1 MASDEMSLNYALN
14 YNQDMEFSVVG
25 ACFIDP
31 RFLDK
36 TAGCISAEDFM
47 NPVCAALYSA
57 AAKARNDGDMLDPV
71 AAQDVI
77 RDKVPDAS
85 GFIAK
90 CMELCPSVTSAE
102 GHAGYI
108 HASAKDRRLRTKI
121 DEALSESKGDDLATQ
136 IAGICQDY
144 ISGRLGRS
152 RTMAQTLDG
161 ALDALG
167 APPAGRVE
175 TGFKR
180 TDALLKGLR
189 GGNFVLIAARPAVGK
204 AQPLYSK
211 VLTPKGWATMGE
223 IRLGDEVIG
232 RDGQAHKVS
241 GVFPQGL
248 RPIYNVQFNDGTS
261 VKCDESHLWTVSTRT
276 DRKAGRNNLRQTLTT
291 KEMVANVRVGA
302 DRRCNYK
309 VDYVEPVNFSKP
321 CVPLKIDPYVMGV
334 LLGDG
339 SLTHSSVEITNPD
352 NDVIEEIKKRLPVF
366 DRLVPMRKSIA
377 WRIKKSKNGNGPT
390 ETLRAI
396 REYGLDN
403 KKSENKFIPECYLMA
418 SVEERKLLLAGLLDT
433 DGYSVGSAPTKG
445 NPSSYAEFST
455 VSAKLAEDVVELSR
469 SLGCRVKLT
478 EKPQP
483 HYTKNGERVYCKKA
497 YRVFISASFNPF
509 MCNRK
514 RECYAPRTR
523 DGKYITAITP
533 AGTTEC
539 QCIMVDSAEHL
550 YITDGYNVT
559 HNSVY
564 AQNIA
569 MNVARSG
576 KAVLLYSLEMSNEEL
591 GERIISSASG
601 VPLDNVTDHTL
612 TDQSW
617 RRISEACQSL
627 YDLPLIINDDPGV
640 TVSKIRAEARVTR
653 NLGLIV
659 IDFMTL
665 LKSER
670 RYDSRNLEVGALSRE
685 LKLLAMELDIP
696 IIALSQLNRNVSETE
711 RPRLA
716 DLRDSGELEQNANKV
731 IFLWNIDE
739 EQSIKGLAIAKN
751 RQGRCGA
758 VQMRF
763 WGDQMR
769 FMEMRPEEEIWSKT
783 TPPRK
788 KRSKWD
794 DDD

>member
-1 MASDEMSLNYALN
+1 MASDEMSLNYALS

-36 TAGCISAEDFM
+36 TAGFISAEDFM

-204 AQPLYSK
+204 
-211 VLTPKGWATMGE
+211 
-223 IRLGDEVIG
+223 
-232 RDGQAHKVS
+232 
-241 GVFPQGL
+241 
-248 RPIYNVQFNDGTS
+248 
-261 VKCDESHLWTVSTRT
+261 
-276 DRKAGRNNLRQTLTT
+276 
-291 KEMVANVRVGA
+291 
-302 DRRCNYK
+302 
-309 VDYVEPVNFSKP
+309 
-321 CVPLKIDPYVMGV
+321 
-334 LLGDG
+334 
-339 SLTHSSVEITNPD
+339 
-352 NDVIEEIKKRLPVF
+352 
-366 DRLVPMRKSIA
+366 
-377 WRIKKSKNGNGPT
+377 
-390 ETLRAI
+390 
-396 REYGLDN
+396 
-403 KKSENKFIPECYLMA
+403 
-418 SVEERKLLLAGLLDT
+418 
-433 DGYSVGSAPTKG
+433 
-445 NPSSYAEFST
+445 
-455 VSAKLAEDVVELSR
+455 
-469 SLGCRVKLT
+469 
-478 EKPQP
+478 
-483 HYTKNGERVYCKKA
+483 
-497 YRVFISASFNPF
+497 
-509 MCNRK
+509 
-514 RECYAPRTR
+514 
-523 DGKYITAITP
+523 
-533 AGTTEC
+533 
-539 QCIMVDSAEHL
+539 
-550 YITDGYNVT
+550 
-559 HNSVY
+559 SVY

-653 NLGLIV
+653 NLGLII

>member
-1 MASDEMSLNYALN
+1 MASDELSLSYALS

-47 NPVCAALYSA
+47 NPVCAALYGA

-204 AQPLYSK
+204 
-211 VLTPKGWATMGE
+211 
-223 IRLGDEVIG
+223 
-232 RDGQAHKVS
+232 
-241 GVFPQGL
+241 
-248 RPIYNVQFNDGTS
+248 
-261 VKCDESHLWTVSTRT
+261 ST
-276 DRKAGRNNLRQTLTT
+276 
-291 KEMVANVRVGA
+291 
-302 DRRCNYK
+302 
-309 VDYVEPVNFSKP
+309 
-321 CVPLKIDPYVMGV
+321 
-334 LLGDG
+334 
-339 SLTHSSVEITNPD
+339 
-352 NDVIEEIKKRLPVF
+352 
-366 DRLVPMRKSIA
+366 
-377 WRIKKSKNGNGPT
+377 
-390 ETLRAI
+390 
-396 REYGLDN
+396 
-403 KKSENKFIPECYLMA
+403 
-418 SVEERKLLLAGLLDT
+418 
-433 DGYSVGSAPTKG
+433 
-445 NPSSYAEFST
+445 
-455 VSAKLAEDVVELSR
+455 
-469 SLGCRVKLT
+469 
-478 EKPQP
+478 
-483 HYTKNGERVYCKKA
+483 
-497 YRVFISASFNPF
+497 
-509 MCNRK
+509 
-514 RECYAPRTR
+514 
-523 DGKYITAITP
+523 
-533 AGTTEC
+533 
-539 QCIMVDSAEHL
+539 
-550 YITDGYNVT
+550 
-559 HNSVY
+559 Y

-576 KAVLLYSLEMSNEEL
+576 KSVLLYSLEMSNEEL

-653 NLGLIV
+653 NLGLII

>member
-1 MASDEMSLNYALN
+1 MASDEMSLNYALS

-57 AAKARNDGDMLDPV
+57 AAKARNNGEMLDPV

-77 RDKVPDAS
+77 RDKVPDAG
-85 GFIAK
+85 GFIAR

-144 ISGRLGRS
+144 ISGKLGRS

-204 AQPLYSK
+204 
-211 VLTPKGWATMGE
+211 
-223 IRLGDEVIG
+223 
-232 RDGQAHKVS
+232 
-241 GVFPQGL
+241 
-248 RPIYNVQFNDGTS
+248 
-261 VKCDESHLWTVSTRT
+261 
-276 DRKAGRNNLRQTLTT
+276 
-291 KEMVANVRVGA
+291 
-302 DRRCNYK
+302 
-309 VDYVEPVNFSKP
+309 
-321 CVPLKIDPYVMGV
+321 
-334 LLGDG
+334 
-339 SLTHSSVEITNPD
+339 
-352 NDVIEEIKKRLPVF
+352 
-366 DRLVPMRKSIA
+366 
-377 WRIKKSKNGNGPT
+377 
-390 ETLRAI
+390 
-396 REYGLDN
+396 
-403 KKSENKFIPECYLMA
+403 
-418 SVEERKLLLAGLLDT
+418 
-433 DGYSVGSAPTKG
+433 
-445 NPSSYAEFST
+445 
-455 VSAKLAEDVVELSR
+455 
-469 SLGCRVKLT
+469 
-478 EKPQP
+478 
-483 HYTKNGERVYCKKA
+483 
-497 YRVFISASFNPF
+497 
-509 MCNRK
+509 
-514 RECYAPRTR
+514 
-523 DGKYITAITP
+523 
-533 AGTTEC
+533 
-539 QCIMVDSAEHL
+539 
-550 YITDGYNVT
+550 
-559 HNSVY
+559 SVY

-653 NLGLIV
+653 NLGLII

-739 EQSIKGLAIAKN
+739 EQGIKGMAIAKN

-758 VQMRF
+758 VQMHF

-769 FMEMRPEEEIWSKT
+769 FTELRPEEEVWSKT

-788 KRSKWD
+788 KRGKWD
-794 DDD
+794 DDDD